1 MDAPELEVSD
11 DPTLALLT
19 VEEAAR
25 RLRIGRTLCFRLVG
39 SGELE
44 SVAVGRLRRVP
55 PAALHDY
62 VNRLRK
68 VTVGIRDDGKPDR
81 RHVERKTRAEVTEA
95 VRDLERQRDAK
106 TVRKPGKPWTVKTW
120 LTHWIENIAPLGV
133 NENTMVGYGAAI
145 RKHLIP
151 GLGAHRLD
159 RLKPEHIET
168 FYAAMQ
174 ANGSKPATAHQAHRT
189 FRTALNEA
197 VRRGH
202 LGQNPVRLAK
212 APRVREDEVEPYSV
226 EEVRRL
232 LRAADKRRNSARWAV
247 ALSLGLRQGEALGL
261 KWTDVDL
268 DRGVLM
274 VRRSRRRPR
283 YAHGCGDTCGRKA
296 GYCPQRKR
304 TNPETADTK
313 SRAGRRAVGL
323 PPQLVDLLRTHRKR
337 QDAERVAAGDKWT
350 EEGWL
355 FATETG
361 RGTSPRT
368 DYDDWK
374 ELLAAAKVRD
384 GRLHDARHT
393 AATVLLILGVSER
406 AVMGLMGWSST
417 AMAARYQHMVDT
429 VRTDI
434 ARRVDGLIWKPE
446 GRESADGDTVRGPRV
461 G

>member
-1 MDAPELEVSD
+1 MAEDKKRTRQPN
-11 DPTLALLT
+11 
-19 VEEAAR
+19 
-25 RLRIGRTLCFRLVG
+25 GRSSIYLG
-39 SGELE
+39 NDGKWH
-44 SVAVGRLRRVP
+44 GR
-55 PAALHDY
+55 
-62 VNRLRK
+62 

-95 VRDLERQRDAK
+95 VRELERQRDAK

-133 NENTMVGYGAAI
+133 NENTMVGYGAAV

-174 ANGSKPATAHQAHRT
+174 AKGSKPATAHQAHRT

-261 KWTDVDL
+261 KWSDVDL
-268 DRGVLM
+268 DGGVLM
-274 VRRSRRRPR
+274 VRRSRRRPQ

-296 GYCPQRKR
+296 GYCLQRRR

-337 QDAERVAAGDKWT
+337 QDAERAAAGDEWMD
-350 EEGWL
+350 EGWL

-374 ELLAAAKVRD
+374 ELLEDAKVRD

-429 VRTDI
+429 VRSNI
-434 ARRVDGLIWKPE
+434 ARQVDGLIWKP
-446 GRESADGDTVRGPRV
+446 DGDVPDDDDEGQAGALVPVR
-461 G
+461 

>member
-1 MDAPELEVSD
+1 M
-11 DPTLALLT
+11 
-19 VEEAAR
+19 EEKKR
-25 RLRIGRTLCFRLVG
+25 TRQPNGRSSIYLG
-39 SGELE
+39 KDGKWH
-44 SVAVGRLRRVP
+44 GR
-55 PAALHDY
+55 
-62 VNRLRK
+62 

-95 VRDLERQRDAK
+95 VRELERQRDAK
-106 TVRKPGKPWTVKTW
+106 TVKKPGKAWTVKTW

-133 NENTMVGYGAAI
+133 NENTMVGYGAAV

-168 FYAAMQ
+168 FYASMQ
-174 ANGSKPATAHQAHRT
+174 AKGSKPATAHQAHRT

-212 APRVREDEVEPYSV
+212 APRVREEEIEPYSV
-226 EEVRRL
+226 EEVRSL
-232 LRAADKRRNSARWAV
+232 LRAADKRRNAARWAV

-268 DRGVLM
+268 DGGVLM

-283 YAHGCGDTCGRKA
+283 YAHGCGDACGRKA
-296 GYCPQRKR
+296 GYCPERKR

-337 QDAERVAAGDKWT
+337 QDAERAAAGDKWT

-374 ELLAAAKVRD
+374 ELLVDAKVRD

-429 VRTDI
+429 VRTNI
-434 ARRVDGLIWKPE
+434 ARQVDGLIWKP
-446 GRESADGDTVRGPRV
+446 DGDGTDGAS
-461 G
+461 

>member
-1 MDAPELEVSD
+1 MGD
-11 DPTLALLT
+11 DKKRVRQPN
-19 VEEAAR
+19 
-25 RLRIGRTLCFRLVG
+25 GRSSIYLG
-39 SGELE
+39 KD
-44 SVAVGRLRRVP
+44 GRWHGR
-55 PAALHDY
+55 
-62 VNRLRK
+62 
-68 VTVGIRDDGKPDR
+68 VTVGVRDDGKPDR
-81 RHVERKTRAEVTEA
+81 RHVGRKTKAAVVEA
-95 VRDLERQRDAK
+95 VRELERMRDANA
-106 TVRKPGKPWTVKTW
+106 VRKPGKPWTVKAW

-133 NENTMVGYGAAI
+133 NENTMVGYGVAV

-159 RLKPEHIET
+159 KLKPEHIEV
-168 FYAAMQ
+168 FYAKMQ
-174 ANGSKPATAHQAHRT
+174 ANGSKPATAHQVHRT

-202 LGQNPVRLAK
+202 LARNPVQLAK
-212 APRVREDEVEPYSV
+212 APRVREQEVEPYSV

-232 LRAADKRRNSARWAV
+232 LRAADRRRNSARWAV
-247 ALSLGLRQGEALGL
+247 ALALGLRQGEALGL

-283 YAHGCGDTCGRKA
+283 YGHGCGSRPCGRKA
-296 GYCPQRKR
+296 GYCPQRRR

-323 PPQLVDLLRTHRKR
+323 PPQLVDLLRKHKVR
-337 QDAERVAAGDKWT
+337 QDTERVTAGGAWT
-350 EEGWL
+350 DQCWL

-361 RGTSPRT
+361 RGISTRT

-374 ELLAAAKVRD
+374 ELLRAAKVRD

-406 AVMGLMGWSST
+406 AVMGLMGWSTT
-417 AMAARYQHMVDT
+417 AMAARYQHMVDS
-429 VRTDI
+429 VRTNV
-434 ARRVDGLIWKPE
+434 ARQVDGLIWKP
-446 GRESADGDTVRGPRV
+446 DGDGPDDDDDGLAGALV
-461 G
+461 PAN

>member
-1 MDAPELEVSD
+1 MAEDKKRTRQPN
-11 DPTLALLT
+11 
-19 VEEAAR
+19 
-25 RLRIGRTLCFRLVG
+25 GRSSIYLG
-39 SGELE
+39 KDGKWH
-44 SVAVGRLRRVP
+44 GR
-55 PAALHDY
+55 
-62 VNRLRK
+62 

-95 VRDLERQRDAK
+95 VRELERQRDAK
-106 TVRKPGKPWTVKTW
+106 TVKKPGKAWTVNTW
-120 LTHWIENIAPLGV
+120 LTHWIENIAPLSV
-133 NENTMVGYGAAI
+133 NENTMVGYGAAV
-145 RKHLIP
+145 RKHLVP

-168 FYAAMQ
+168 FYASMQ
-174 ANGSKPATAHQAHRT
+174 AKGSKPATAHQAHRT

-212 APRVREDEVEPYSV
+212 APRVREDEIEPYSV
-226 EEVRRL
+226 EEVRSL

-268 DRGVLM
+268 DGGVLM

-323 PPQLVDLLRTHRKR
+323 PPQLVDLLRTHWKR
-337 QDAERVAAGDKWT
+337 QDAERVTAGDKWT

-374 ELLAAAKVRD
+374 ELLSDAKVRD

-429 VRTDI
+429 VRGDI
-434 ARRVDGLIWKPE
+434 ARQIDGLIWAVDTDSE
-446 GRESADGDTVRGPRV
+446 RGRP
-461 G
+461 